1 MKLGNYETNNI
12 YNEDC
17 IKALE
22 SLPNECIDFVLTDPP
37 YNINFSS
44 QHRKEKFEVIA
55 NDNLSDEDFDNLLNN
70 YFKQCYRVLKKDS
83 FLITFMGWSTI
94 PAFNKALSTAGFNIK
109 SMPIW
114 VKNNFGLG
122 YYTRPQYEPMYLC
135 MKGNP
140 KPPETAISDV
150 LQYAKVQDLIH
161 SCQKPIPLLIKLI
174 QTFGPRGG
182 VILDGFGGSA
192 STAIAAM
199 DTQNQFLVFELDK
212 KPFNIAKERIQKRK
226 SQPTLFDM
234 FPKDLQMKQST
245 LFDKLEG

>member
-1 MKLGNYETNNI
+1 MKLGNYETNEI

-17 IKALE
+17 IKAMQ
-22 SLPNECIDFVLTDPP
+22 SLPNECIDFILTDPP
-37 YNINFSS
+37 YNINFSL
-44 QHRKEKFEVIA
+44 QHRQEKFEVIM
-55 NDNLSDEDFDNLLNN
+55 NDNLSSEDFDKLLND
-70 YFKQCYRVLKKDS
+70 YFEQCFRVLKNNS
-83 FLITFMGWSTI
+83 FLITFMGWSSI
-94 PAFNKALSTAGFNIK
+94 PAFNKCITNAGFTIK

-135 MKGNP
+135 MKGSP

-182 VILDGFGGSA
+182 
-192 STAIAAM
+192 
-199 DTQNQFLVFELDK
+199 
-212 KPFNIAKERIQKRK
+212 
-226 SQPTLFDM
+226 
-234 FPKDLQMKQST
+234 
-245 LFDKLEG
+245 